1 MTLVQSIYGILR
13 GPAVPMQFVHTYLVH
28 TDALSM
34 TLAGTFELRFEIS
47 TSLDRQRVTL
57 PLSLFTHNHPLRR
70 SAVARF
76 LHTSIIVH
84 SSNDEKHECLK

>member
-13 GPAVPMQFVHTYLVH
+13 GPVVSMQFVHT
-28 TDALSM
+28 DEFSM

-57 PLSLFTHNHPLRR
+57 PLSLFKASPAPTIIHY
-70 SAVARF
+70 VA
-76 LHTSIIVH
+76 
-84 SSNDEKHECLK
+84 NK